1 MPRVTFADA
10 GMSGEFSA
18 GRTLLSIAEELG
30 VTIGHVCGGDGACGT
45 CRIEV
50 VEGWSCMTPPTPD
63 ETYKELDPPYRLSCQ
78 AKLSG
83 DVVVKVAKI
92 E

>member
-1 MPRVTFADA
+1 MPRLTFADEEKSA
-10 GMSGEFSA
+10 EFPE
-18 GRTLLSIAEELG
+18 GRTVLSCAGAMG
-30 VTIGHVCGGDGACGT
+30 VQVSHVCGGDGACGT
-45 CRIEV
+45 CRIEIV
-50 VEGWSCMTPPTPD
+50 DGWERLSPPTPD

-78 AKLSG
+78 AKLLG

>member
-1 MPRVTFADA
+1 MPRLTFADA
-10 GMSGEFSA
+10 DKSAEFPA
-18 GRTLLSIAEELG
+18 GRTVLSCAEQMG
-30 VTIGHVCGGDGACGT
+30 IRVSHVCGGDGACGT
-45 CRIEV
+45 CRIAV
-50 VEGWSCMTPPTPD
+50 VEGWDRLTPPTPD

-78 AKLSG
+78 AKLVG

>member
-10 GMSGEFSA
+10 GKAGEFPA
-18 GRTLLSIAEELG
+18 GRTVLSIAGELDIR
-30 VTIGHVCGGDGACGT
+30 VSQVCGGDGACGT

-50 VEGWSCMTPPTPD
+50 VEGWNALSPQTMD
-63 ETYKELDPPYRLSCQ
+63 EIYKELEAPYRLSCQ
-78 AKLSG
+78 ARLVG
-83 DVVVKVAKI
+83 DVIVRVAKI